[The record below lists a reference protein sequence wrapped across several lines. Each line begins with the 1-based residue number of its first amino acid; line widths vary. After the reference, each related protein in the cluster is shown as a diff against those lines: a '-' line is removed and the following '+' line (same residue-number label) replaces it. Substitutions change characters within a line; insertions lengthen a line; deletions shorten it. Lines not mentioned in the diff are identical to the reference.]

1 MSSTGTLTTLIYRN
15 LISEPTNNLGLELK
29 KFQAN
34 GRCATGRFFHELG
47 NIHDLE
53 ASQENRL
60 ALLTHLFLTNWV
72 HLSVIMFWVAG
83 NLFHIAWN
91 GNFELWARNPIANM
105 PIAHALWDPHLGSYL
120 SVVYSAYGGGSSSVV
135 LAFSGIYNWLY
146 VSGFNNAYQIYNFSM
161 LCELLAV
168 FCLVLGNLHF
178 VSKEDMFQATNHYNQ
193 PLFRTLLVACID
205 ATGLRLNFHIGAMI
219 GSFSILWSGHL
230 LRDVG
235 LQTGT
240 QALSLKLTFLGGL
253 NPDTSSIYL
262 TDLAHHHLAVGV
274 LLVWSGHLY
283 SSYFKGFAHR
293 LRDILGVN
301 GNSGLTILAHGK
313 SLHLQLSLAC
323 ACLSVLTSMVAQLI
337 YALSPYPYWTYDTLS
352 LVSNYVHHSWIASG
366 LMMGSFAHA
375 SLFLIR
381 DYTKS
386 GFVKPI
392 KETANE
398 HMAGL
403 DSVYRIIELKPA
415 IISHL
420 SWLSIW
426 IGFHL
431 LALYIHNDTVTAFG
445 EPDKQL
451 LIEPV
456 FAQVLSLGKGFYG
469 GTTLGTNIEANN
481 VNETFGS
488 LMLPIGPGDLLA
500 HHAISLALHV
510 TTLIAL
516 KGSLDS
522 RGSKLMPD
530 KLHVGFGYACDGPG
544 RGGTCDLSAWDAL
557 YLAAF
562 WSLNAC
568 AWIIFYFHWKHLS
581 LNTISQFYES
591 STFLNGWFTDYLW
604 FNSAALIR
612 GYDSVGSNTA
622 LSVWAWAFLAAHL
635 CWSTA
640 FMFLISWR
648 GYWQELIETLLYMHL
663 KCPKLSDLWS
673 GSLFTPLA
681 LSIVQAR
688 CIGLVHYASG
698 FIISYASYVLCA

>member
-1 MSSTGTLTTLIYRN
+1 M
-15 LISEPTNNLGLELK
+15 GLELT

-60 ALLTHLFLTNWV
+60 ALTTHLFLTHWV
-72 HLSVIMFWVAG
+72 HLSVLMFWVAG

-91 GNFELWARNPIANM
+91 GNYELYIRNPIANM

-120 SVVYSAYGGGSSSVV
+120 SVVYSAYGGDASSESSSSASVV
-135 LAFSGIYNWLY
+135 IAFSGIYNWLY
-146 VSGFNNAYQIYNFSM
+146 VSGFNSAYQIYNFSM

-178 VSKEDMFQATNHYNQ
+178 VSKEDMFKATNHYNQ
-193 PLFRTLLVACID
+193 PIFRRLLLACID

-235 LQTGT
+235 LQART
-240 QALSLKLTFLGGL
+240 LTFLGGL
-253 NPDTSSIYL
+253 NPDTSSINL
-262 TDLAHHHLAVGV
+262 TDLAHHHVAVGV
-274 LLVWSGHLY
+274 LFVWSGHVY

-293 LRDILGVN
+293 LRDILFVN
-301 GNSGLTILAHGK
+301 GNSGLTILSHGK

-323 ACLSVLTSMVAQLI
+323 ASLSVLTSLVAQHI
-337 YALSPYPYWTYDTLS
+337 YALSPYPYWTYDTLT
-352 LVSNYVHHSWIASG
+352 LVANYVHHSWIASG

-386 GFVKPI
+386 GLQP
-392 KETANE
+392 TANG
-398 HMAGL
+398 HMAGF
-403 DSVYRIIELKPA
+403 DSVYRIIELKAA
-415 IISHL
+415 IISHI
-420 SWLSIW
+420 SWVSLW

-451 LIEPV
+451 MIEPV
-456 FAQVLSLGKGFYG
+456 FAQVLHGSLGKGLYG
-469 GTTLGTNIEANN
+469 GVDN

-488 LMLPIGPGDLLA
+488 LLLPLGPGDLLA

-544 RGGTCDLSAWDAL
+544 RGGTCDISAWDAL

-562 WSLNAC
+562 WALNGC

-612 GYDSVGSNTA
+612 GYDSLGSNTA

-635 CWSTA
+635 SWATG

-663 KCPKLSDLWS
+663 KCPKLYDLWS
-673 GSLFTPLA
+673 GSLFTPVA

-688 CIGLVHYASG
+688 FIGLVHFAVG
-698 FIISYASYVLCA
+698 FILSYSSFLFGIIR